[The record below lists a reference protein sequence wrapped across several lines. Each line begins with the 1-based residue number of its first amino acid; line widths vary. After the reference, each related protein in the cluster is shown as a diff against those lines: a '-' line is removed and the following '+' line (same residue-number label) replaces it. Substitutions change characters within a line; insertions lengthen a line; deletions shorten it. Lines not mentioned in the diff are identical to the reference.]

1 MKMMINFSRIKAR
14 LCFELQAFKKAI
26 RDVLPEM
33 VKLTGNC
40 FIFFW
45 YAFFIGTGL
54 TLGFFFTVL
63 LMQR

>member
-26 RDVLPEM
+26 REVLPEM
-33 VKLTGNC
+33 VRLSGNC
-40 FIFFW
+40 LTFFW
-45 YAFFIGTGL
+45 YAFFIGAGL

>member
-26 RDVLPEM
+26 RDVLPEI

-40 FIFFW
+40 LIFFW
-45 YAFFIGTGL
+45 YAFFIGAGL

>member
-26 RDVLPEM
+26 REVLPEM
-33 VKLTGNC
+33 VRLSGNC
-40 FIFFW
+40 LTLFW
-45 YAFFIGTGL
+45 YAFFIGAGL

>member
-1 MKMMINFSRIKAR
+1 MMINFSRIKAR

-26 RDVLPEM
+26 REVLPEM
-33 VKLTGNC
+33 VRLSGNC
-40 FIFFW
+40 LIFFW
-45 YAFFIGTGL
+45 YAFFVGAGL

>member
-1 MKMMINFSRIKAR
+1 MLKINFSRIR
-14 LCFELQAFKKAI
+14 SRICFELQAFKKAI

-33 VKLTGNC
+33 IKVLGNC
-40 FIFFW
+40 LLFFW

-63 LMQR
+63 YMQR